1 VLPLLA
7 GPGVCRF
14 GGHESSRR
22 VPRTAAPFASQ
33 PTHVG
38 RKLTIDR
45 TVRVE
50 PDLVDQLFSSSEK
63 RLARALLLLG
73 HFGQEGRTKLVVPQV
88 SHETLAQMVGTT
100 GARVS
105 TFVNKFKK
113 LGVIESNGGLQVN
126 SSLLKVVIH
135 D

>member
-1 VLPLLA
+1 
-7 GPGVCRF
+7 
-14 GGHESSRR
+14 
-22 VPRTAAPFASQ
+22 
-33 PTHVG
+33 
-38 RKLTIDR
+38 
-45 TVRVE
+45 VE